1 MFQPTVTLQTPP
13 GKGGIAVL
21 SLAGDGGESIVA
33 KVFRPLRTHAVGGSG
48 VLQLGHLVDGDNIID
63 ETILCRCGGNFE
75 INIHGGP
82 AVARAAMELLV
93 RCGAKAVPAT
103 PSAPDSFPLSHPKWQ
118 NPAIGRE
125 LLEALPQ
132 AHSLLAVTALS
143 RQWSAGL
150 SELAAEILAKLRQN
164 DFHSAKDELGEYA
177 DLLRRAADG
186 LSVMQRLLQ
195 PAEVVLAGPP
205 NAGKST
211 LANALVGRRVSI
223 VHPAAGTTRDWVRE
237 LAIINGVPIFLTDTA
252 GLWPQADG
260 VDAEAVNRARRRT
273 LMADLVLL
281 LSACDDGGAAADE
294 SWLEGK
300 KILRV
305 VTKCDIRPSTC
316 SGRPEPVEGRLP
328 MSACDVVV
336 SAVSGQ
342 NMDQL
347 QSAIVA
353 AIGLAGVDFSAPLAF
368 TDRQAILLHAA
379 ADALGNQDCLSGK
392 TSLATLLQG

>member
-1 MFQPTVTLQTPP
+1 MSQPTVTLQTPP

-21 SLAGDGGESIVA
+21 ALAGEGSESIVA
-33 KVFRPLRTHAVGGSG
+33 KVFRPLRTAGGGGDG
-48 VLQLGHLVDGDNIID
+48 VLQLGHLLDGHRIID
-63 ETILCRCGGNFE
+63 ETILCRCGGTFE

-82 AVARAAMELLV
+82 VVAMAAMELLV
-93 RCGAKAVPAT
+93 RCGAKAMPSP
-103 PSAPDSFPLSHPKWQ
+103 PSAPDSFPLSHPKWP

-132 AHSLLAVTALS
+132 AHSLLTVTALS

-150 SELAAEILAKLRQN
+150 SELAAEILAKLSQN
-164 DFHSAKDELGEYA
+164 DFHSTKDEPGEYA

-186 LSVMQRLLQ
+186 LSVMRRLLQ
-195 PAEVVLAGPP
+195 PAEVVLAGLP

-260 VDAEAVNRARRRT
+260 VDAEAVNRARCRA

-281 LSACDDGGAAADE
+281 LSACDSDGQTAE
-294 SWLEGK
+294 KSWLEGR

-305 VTKCDIRPSTC
+305 ATKCDIC
-316 SGRPEPVEGRLP
+316 LP
-328 MSACDVVV
+328 TSACDIAV

-347 QSAIVA
+347 RSAIVA
-353 AIGLAGVDFSAPLAF
+353 AIGLAGVEFSAPLAF
-368 TDRQAILLHAA
+368 TDRQAALLRAA
-379 ADALGNQDCLSGK
+379 AYALGNQDCLSGK
-392 TSLATLLQG
+392 TSLAALLQG